1 MKKTLCFC
9 MVFFLLMSGVCN
21 GAIVLDD
28 GLVLQDGKERIEM
41 KVGER
46 VYLKVQSSIWK
57 YPLLRNLEFSSK
69 NPLVAYADT
78 YGWIHA
84 QAVGRTV
91 ISVWNDRG
99 ANGTIEVIVRGK
111 KEIPTW
117 LTALIF
123 ALFFLFLTMFLMP
136 WKFVVLNEI
145 LNQKLCRLT
154 KYFLF

>member
-9 MVFFLLMSGVCN
+9 IIFLLLIGVCN
-21 GAIVLDD
+21 GAIILDD
-28 GLVLQDGKERIEM
+28 GLVLQDGKDRIEM

-57 YPLLRNLEFSSK
+57 YPLLQNLEFSSK

-111 KEIPTW
+111 KALPTW
-117 LTALIF
+117 VTVLIF
-123 ALFFLFLTMFLMP
+123 ALFFFFLAMFLMP
-136 WKFVVLNEI
+136 CKFVVLNEN